1 MTTANNTN
9 TLNGSESS
17 NAKIGNFSKN
27 CMGTTDFDGLFF
39 GMRKPQ
45 EFTVYPISK
54 SASVER
60 LVIQSATRFGTIALE
75 TGIVCMSKS
84 HANGANSAHLA
95 MEGAPV
101 GKLDAENLL
110 LLKSHVFGTASG
122 EAGTNGAVHCDNSGA
137 LEVFNTHN

>member
-9 TLNGSESS
+9 TLIGSESS

-27 CMGTTDFDGLFF
+27 CMGTMDFDGLFL

-54 SASVER
+54 CNSTELLR
-60 LVIQSATRFGTIALE
+60 IQSKTRFGTVDLA

-84 HANGANSAHLA
+84 HSGGANSWDLA
-95 MEGAPV
+95 REGAPI

-110 LLKSHVFGTASG
+110 LLKSHVFGTVS
-122 EAGTNGAVHCDNSGA
+122 ENAGTNGIMTCDNSGA
-137 LEVFNTHN
+137 SEVFKSI